1 MNHQQQKGSLDS
13 NPLED
18 YTLQMGVFSL
28 ICMHNNLLVLFLFLG
43 AQVLK
48 GGTRNA

>member
-18 YTLQMGVFSL
+18 YTSNGSFLPYFS
-28 ICMHNNLLVLFLFLG
+28 MHNNLLVFVFG
-43 AQVLK
+43 DQVLK